1 MNLAEDPRA
10 AGEIRRYHTW
20 AVHSDQ
26 TVGLHTW
33 QILRILLTIWPNCPR
48 NVIVY
53 GVTHDSGEMSG
64 DIQYPFKILFA
75 ELRAGADKAENYV
88 RDMQRKGIG
97 APPESH
103 PLSVFEKAV
112 FKCCDNLDMW
122 EFGLRE
128 MNMGNL
134 YATVIVERMAAAVAE
149 NVQKLIDMTREN
161 NRQAL
166 QNTEVVSA
174 IHRYMQTRLKME
186 TINGK

>member
-33 QILRILLTIWPNCPR
+33 QILRILLTVWPNCPR

-53 GVTHDSGEMSG
+53 GIIHDAGEMSG
-64 DIQYPFKILFA
+64 DIQYPFKILFP
-75 ELRAGADKAENYV
+75 ELRAGADKAENHV

-97 APPESH
+97 APPEPH

-122 EFGLRE
+122 EYGLRE

-134 YATVIVERMAAAVAE
+134 YAGIIVERMAAAVAE
-149 NVQKLIDMTREN
+149 NVSSISGMFNSN

-166 QNTEVVSA
+166 QNPDVNA
-174 IHRYMQTRLKME
+174 NIHKYMQTRLKME
-186 TINGK
+186 TIDGK